1 MPVVAVT
8 GDGATTTSVAL
19 AAAAGVSGNTVLV
32 EADPTGGDL
41 AAWLDLPQHPSLS
54 TAVTRVHDG
63 SWAELERLVRTSPS
77 GLRVL
82 PAPFRTVEAERA
94 VVESARDVVPALA
107 AAGAVRVVV
116 DVGSGAE
123 RSVDHPFLALA
134 SAVVVVHR
142 QAPQSPRAAAV
153 RLQRLGERV
162 SAFGGT
168 GVVVVAVVGDR
179 PFPIA
184 EIEAFV
190 AGSDGTV
197 PVVPLADD
205 PLAAAVLGGRP
216 GVSPR
221 RLARLPLLRT
231 AGALLRVV
239 EALAGTVPAAD
250 METAP

>member
-54 TAVTRVHDG
+54 TAVTRVHDR
-63 SWAELERLVRTSPS
+63 SWVELERLVRTSPS
-77 GLRVL
+77 GLRIL

-94 VVESARDVVPALA
+94 VVESARSVVPALA
-107 AAGAVRVVV
+107 AAGALRVVV
-116 DVGSGAE
+116 DVGSGTE
-123 RSVDHPFLALA
+123 RSVDHPFLAPA
-134 SAVVVVHR
+134 SVVVVVHR

-168 GVVVVAVVGDR
+168 GVVVAVVGDR

-190 AGSDGTV
+190 TGSDGSV

-205 PLAAAVLGGRP
+205 PLAAAVLGGRA

-231 AGALLRVV
+231 AGALLGIVD
-239 EALAGTVPAAD
+239 ALAGTVPAAD

>member
-1 MPVVAVT
+1 MPVIAVT

-19 AAAAGVSGNTVLV
+19 AAAAVGSGATVLV

-54 TAVTRVHDG
+54 TAVTRVHDA

-94 VVESARDVVPALA
+94 VLESARSVVPALA
-107 AAGAVRVVV
+107 AAAESVRVVV
-116 DVGSGAE
+116 DVGSGGE
-123 RSVDHPFLALA
+123 RSVDQPFLASA
-134 SAVVVVHR
+134 SVVVVVHR
-142 QAPQSPRAAAV
+142 QAPQSARAAAV

-168 GVVVVAVVGDR
+168 GVVVAVVGDR

-190 AGSDGTV
+190 TGSDGSV

-205 PLAAAVLGGRP
+205 PLAAAVLGGRT

-231 AGALLRVV
+231 AGALVHVV
-239 EALAGTVPAAD
+239 DTLAGTVSAVDLEAA
-250 METAP
+250 P